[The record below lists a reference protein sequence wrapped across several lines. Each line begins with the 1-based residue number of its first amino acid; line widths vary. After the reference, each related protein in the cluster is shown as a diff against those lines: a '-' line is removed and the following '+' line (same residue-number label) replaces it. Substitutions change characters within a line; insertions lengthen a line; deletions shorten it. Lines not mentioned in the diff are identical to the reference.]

1 MAVRNKYNSWLKKRS
16 RVKYNLKQKN
26 RNNLP
31 RLVVFRSN
39 TNIYAQLVDDKKNT
53 TILSASSV
61 DKELKTTITKAN
73 GKIEKSKIVGSSIA
87 EKMKKAKIERA
98 IFDRNGYQYHGR
110 IKAFTDAVR
119 AADITI

>member
-1 MAVRNKYNSWLKKRS
+1 MAIKNKYSSWLKKRA

-39 TNIYAQLVDDKKNT
+39 SNIYAQLVDDGNNT
-53 TILSASSV
+53 TILSASSM
-61 DKELKTTITKAN
+61 DKDLKSSITKAQ
-73 GKIEKSKIVGSSIA
+73 GKIEKSKVVGESIA

-110 IKAFTDAVR
+110 IKAFTEAVR
-119 AADITI
+119 SADITI